1 MNCLFCQIASGNTA
15 TPLVYQDEFVVGF
28 QDIAPKAPV
37 HLLLVP
43 RRHLAS
49 LNDATPEDQTL
60 LGHLLLAAQNIARQQ
75 KIDQS
80 GFRLVLNTG
89 PDGGQSI
96 YHLHL
101 HMLGGGHLPFRMCA
115 E

>member
-1 MNCLFCQIASGNTA
+1 MTCLFCQIASGNTP
-15 TPLVYQDEFVVGF
+15 TSLIYQDEWVVGF
-28 QDIAPKAPV
+28 RDIAPKAPV
-37 HLLLVP
+37 HFLLVP

-49 LNDATPEDQTL
+49 LNDATPEDQAL
-60 LGHLLLAAQNIARQQ
+60 LGHLLLAAQAVARQQ

-80 GFRLVLNTG
+80 GFRLVVNTG
-89 PDGGQSI
+89 PDGGQSV
-96 YHLHL
+96 YHLHM